1 MFKEHQEQTKNLES
15 SLKMIEVQQRL
26 KFFWCHLNPKRSVAL
41 FLASKRER
49 ESSGNNN
56 NNKISSFFPSG
67 YRTHHNNGLDLLET
81 TLARSHSASSLG
93 GRERSPWNQKRRER
107 PFLHIFATANSSS
120 KGSLHGLG
128 DQLRPAASSILR
140 WHQRSRLIISTYY
153 EYKYSAWKL

>member
-1 MFKEHQEQTKNLES
+1 MPLES
-15 SLKMIEVQQRL
+15 KECCS
-26 KFFWCHLNPKRSVAL
+26 
-41 FLASKRER
+41 FLSKER

-120 KGSLHGLG
+120 KGGLHGLG
-128 DQLRPAASSILR
+128 GQLRPAASSILR
-140 WHQRSRLIISTYY
+140 WHQCSRLIISTYY
-153 EYKYSAWKL
+153 EYKYPADATPASSLGQPSDADDGLSLLKRM